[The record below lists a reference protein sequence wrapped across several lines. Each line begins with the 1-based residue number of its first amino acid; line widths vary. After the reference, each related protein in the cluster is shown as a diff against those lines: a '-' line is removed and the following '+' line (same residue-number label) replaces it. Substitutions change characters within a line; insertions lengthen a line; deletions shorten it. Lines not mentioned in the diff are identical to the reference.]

1 MKEKIIGFFTDV
13 TKEMSKVT
21 WPKKEELRESTIV
34 VMVVVSGHCGL
45 RLRRGL
51 CCLNRSPND
60 SLSTRRRAVDKKWYV
75 VRTYSGHENKVK
87 AYIENEIAQA
97 GLAEMVGSVVVPS
110 EKVFEVKDGKKK
122 SKTRTFFPGYIL
134 IEAVLDKTTQ
144 HIILNTPSVISFVGP
159 RNAPA
164 PLQASEVRRLIGRI
178 EERKEVE
185 VIEVP
190 FRVGDA
196 VKVMEGPF
204 NNFSGFVQEV
214 NEEKMKVKVMVSIF
228 GRKTPVELDFSQ
240 VELEK

>member
-1 MKEKIIGFFTDV
+1 MG
-13 TKEMSKVT
+13 
-21 WPKKEELRESTIV
+21 
-34 VMVVVSGHCGL
+34 G
-45 RLRRGL
+45 
-51 CCLNRSPND
+51 
-60 SLSTRRRAVDKKWYV
+60 AVDKKWYV

-87 AYIENEIAQA
+87 AYIENEVAQA
-97 GLAEMVGSVVVPS
+97 GLGEMVGSVVVPS